1 MKRFAIVLAGSGVYD
16 GSEIHETTLSMYAIA
31 SKGATYELFAPDIEQ
46 HHVVNHITGDEMP
59 EKRNV
64 LIESARIARGQIKD
78 LKEFQAKDFDA
89 ILFPGGFGVA
99 KNLCDFAINGA
110 ECHIEHE
117 VERSIRSMH
126 EQKKPIGALC
136 ISPVLLARLIPDV
149 KLTIGQDK
157 GTLQAIEKM
166 GAKHQET
173 THGELV
179 IDEKNKIITTP
190 CYMLDANIKQIGE
203 GAFNI
208 VEALLAML

>member
-110 ECHIEHE
+110 ECHVEHE

-136 ISPVLLARLIPDV
+136 ISPVLLARLIDRKSV
-149 KLTIGQDK
+149 
-157 GTLQAIEKM
+157 
-166 GAKHQET
+166 
-173 THGELV
+173 V
-179 IDEKNKIITTP
+179 
-190 CYMLDANIKQIGE
+190 
-203 GAFNI
+203 
-208 VEALLAML
+208 